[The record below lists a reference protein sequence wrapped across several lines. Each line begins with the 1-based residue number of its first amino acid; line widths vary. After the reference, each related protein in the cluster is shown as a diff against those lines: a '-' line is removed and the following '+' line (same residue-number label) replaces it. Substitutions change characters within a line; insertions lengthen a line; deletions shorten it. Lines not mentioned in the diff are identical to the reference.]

1 MRQTGFINLMI
12 FLSVF
17 VSSIT
22 FFRDPFEG
30 YFHYII
36 FLLLFPVFLL
46 KFGLPKKIIGSI
58 FILFVVGVLEIFLG
72 NNTWSLFLKIF
83 LGFVLSVSFYGYVL
97 DYFKFDTQ
105 KIFSFYIKGAII
117 VSYIGFFQFV
127 FFYLSFTP
135 GYNYSWLFNKW
146 GLISGG
152 FGIRVNSIFSEP
164 AQCAIVLG
172 PACFVAIY
180 NLIPRNKKYLLTK
193 FQSVLIILVTFLT
206 TSSTGY
212 IGLLFILLFL
222 LYNYG
227 KISYFF
233 LGVPFIILVSFLL
246 YNNVPDFKSRIDTSL
261 GLWVDGDFRIQNIN
275 SSSFIIYNNYHI
287 AQENFLSNPFTGTGL
302 GSHPIAFDKY
312 SFTNRSDIIDLQFNK
327 ADGNSLLIRLIS
339 ETGILGVVFIFVFMR
354 RFYVRRDPFNVDA
367 TFWIISN
374 SVLII
379 IILYLLRQG
388 NYFLNAFPLFMW
400 IYYYARKN
408 HVQRIQTLNDE
419 RLANEDEELSLERGI
434 IGTEAEV

>member
-1 MRQTGFINLMI
+1 MRQTGFINFMI

-72 NNTWSLFLKIF
+72 NNTWPLFLKIF

-117 VSYIGFFQFV
+117 VSYIGLFQFV

-135 GYNYSWLFNKW
+135 GYNFSWLFNKW
-146 GLISGG
+146 GLVSGG

-164 AQCAIVLG
+164 AQCAIVLA

-180 NLIPRNKKYLLTK
+180 NLISRNKKYLLTK
-193 FQSVLIILVTFLT
+193 FQSVLIIFVTFLT

-222 LYNYG
+222 LFNYG

-233 LGVPFIILVSFLL
+233 LGVPVIILASVLL
-246 YNNVPDFKSRIDTSL
+246 YNNVPDFKSRVDTSIA
-261 GLWVDGDFRIQNIN
+261 LWIEGDFGIENTN
-275 SSSFIIYNNYHI
+275 TSSFVLYNNYHI
-287 AQENFLSNPFTGTGL
+287 AQENFLTNPFTGTGL

-312 SFTNRSDIIDLQFNK
+312 SLTNRSDIIDLQFNK

-408 HVQRIQTLNDE
+408 HLDQIKRAEEEALRLDE
-419 RLANEDEELSLERGI
+419 SNE
-434 IGTEAEV
+434 TESTDSIH

>member
-1 MRQTGFINLMI
+1 MRQTGFINFMI

-36 FLLLFPVFLL
+36 FLLLLPIFML

-72 NNTWSLFLKIF
+72 NNTWPLFLKIF

-97 DYFKFDTQ
+97 DYFKFDTP
-105 KIFSFYIKGAII
+105 KIFNFYIKGAII

-135 GYNYSWLFNKW
+135 GYNFSWLFNKW
-146 GLISGG
+146 GLVSGG

-164 AQCAIVLG
+164 AQCAIVLA

-180 NLIPRNKKYLLTK
+180 NLISRNKKYLLTK
-193 FQSVLIILVTFLT
+193 FQSVLIIFVTFLT

-222 LYNYG
+222 LFNYG

-233 LGVPFIILVSFLL
+233 LGVPVIILASVLL
-246 YNNVPDFKSRIDTSL
+246 YNNVPDFKSRVDTSIA
-261 GLWVDGDFRIQNIN
+261 LWIEGDFGIENTN
-275 SSSFIIYNNYHI
+275 TSSFVLYNNYHI
-287 AQENFLSNPFTGTGL
+287 AQENFLTNPFTGTGL

-312 SFTNRSDIIDLQFNK
+312 SLTNRSDIIDLQFNK

-379 IILYLLRQG
+379 FILYLLRQG

-408 HVQRIQTLNDE
+408 HLDQIKRAEEEALRLDE
-419 RLANEDEELSLERGI
+419 SNE
-434 IGTEAEV
+434 TESTDSIH

>member
-72 NNTWSLFLKIF
+72 NNTWPLFLKIF

-105 KIFSFYIKGAII
+105 KIFSFYLKGAII
-117 VSYIGFFQFV
+117 VSYIGLFQFV

-135 GYNYSWLFNKW
+135 GYNFSWLFNKW

-233 LGVPFIILVSFLL
+233 IGVPFIILVSFLF

-261 GLWVDGDFRIQNIN
+261 GLWVDGDFRIENIN

-287 AQENFLSNPFTGTGL
+287 AQENFLTNPFTGTGL

-312 SFTNRSDIIDLQFNK
+312 SLTNRSDIIDLQFNK

-379 IILYLLRQG
+379 IILFLLRQG

-408 HVQRIQTLNDE
+408 HLEQIKRAEEEALRLDE
-419 RLANEDEELSLERGI
+419 TNE
-434 IGTEAEV
+434 T

>member
-72 NNTWSLFLKIF
+72 NNTWPLFLKIF

-117 VSYIGFFQFV
+117 VSYIGLFQFV

-135 GYNYSWLFNKW
+135 GYNFSWLFNKW

-164 AQCAIVLG
+164 AQCAIVLA

-180 NLIPRNKKYLLTK
+180 NLISRNKKYLLTK
-193 FQSVLIILVTFLT
+193 FQSVLIIFVTFLT

-222 LYNYG
+222 LFNYG

-233 LGVPFIILVSFLL
+233 LGVPVIILASVLL
-246 YNNVPDFKSRIDTSL
+246 YNNIPDFKSRVDTSIA
-261 GLWVDGDFRIQNIN
+261 LWIEGDFGIENTN
-275 SSSFIIYNNYHI
+275 TSSFVLYNNYHI
-287 AQENFLSNPFTGTGL
+287 AQENFLTNPFTGTGL

-312 SFTNRSDIIDLQFNK
+312 SLTNRSDIIDLQFNK

-408 HVQRIQTLNDE
+408 HLDQIKRAEEEALRLDE
-419 RLANEDEELSLERGI
+419 SNE
-434 IGTEAEV
+434 TESTDSIH

>member
-1 MRQTGFINLMI
+1 MRQTGFINFMI

-46 KFGLPKKIIGSI
+46 KFGMPKKIIGSI

-72 NNTWSLFLKIF
+72 NNTWPLFLKIF

-117 VSYIGFFQFV
+117 VSYIGLFQFV

-135 GYNYSWLFNKW
+135 GYNFSWLFNKW
-146 GLISGG
+146 GLVSGG

-164 AQCAIVLG
+164 AQCAIVLA

-180 NLIPRNKKYLLTK
+180 NLISRNKKYLLTK
-193 FQSVLIILVTFLT
+193 FQSVLIIFVTFLT

-222 LYNYG
+222 LFNYG

-233 LGVPFIILVSFLL
+233 LGVPVIILASVLL
-246 YNNVPDFKSRIDTSL
+246 YNNVPDFKSRVDTSIA
-261 GLWVDGDFRIQNIN
+261 LWIEGDFGIENTN
-275 SSSFIIYNNYHI
+275 TSSFVLYNNYHI
-287 AQENFLSNPFTGTGL
+287 AQENFLTNPFTGTGL

-312 SFTNRSDIIDLQFNK
+312 SLTNRSDIIDLQFNK

-408 HVQRIQTLNDE
+408 HLDQIKRAEEEALRLDE
-419 RLANEDEELSLERGI
+419 SNE
-434 IGTEAEV
+434 TESTDSIH

>member
-46 KFGLPKKIIGSI
+46 KFGLPKKIIGLI

-72 NNTWSLFLKIF
+72 NNTWPLFLKIF

-105 KIFSFYIKGAII
+105 KIFSFYIKGAVI
-117 VSYIGFFQFV
+117 VSYIGLFQFV
-127 FFYLSFTP
+127 FYYLSFTP
-135 GYNYSWLFNKW
+135 GYNFSWLFNKW

-164 AQCAIVLG
+164 AQFAIVLG

-233 LGVPFIILVSFLL
+233 IGVPFIILLSFLF

-261 GLWVDGDFRIQNIN
+261 GLWVDGDFRIENIN

-287 AQENFLSNPFTGTGL
+287 AQENFLTNPFTGTGL

-312 SFTNRSDIIDLQFNK
+312 SLTNRSDIIDLQFNK

-408 HVQRIQTLNDE
+408 HLDQIKRAEEEALRLDE
-419 RLANEDEELSLERGI
+419 SNE
-434 IGTEAEV
+434 TESTDSIH

>member
-72 NNTWSLFLKIF
+72 NNTWPLFLKIF

-135 GYNYSWLFNKW
+135 GYNFSWLFNKW
-146 GLISGG
+146 GLVSGG

-233 LGVPFIILVSFLL
+233 LGVPVIILASVLL
-246 YNNVPDFKSRIDTSL
+246 YNNIPDFKSRVDTSIA
-261 GLWVDGDFRIQNIN
+261 LWIEGDFGIENTN
-275 SSSFIIYNNYHI
+275 TSSFVLYNNYHI
-287 AQENFLSNPFTGTGL
+287 AQENFLTNPFTGTGL

-312 SFTNRSDIIDLQFNK
+312 SLTNRSDIIDLQFNK

-379 IILYLLRQG
+379 IILFLLRQG

-408 HVQRIQTLNDE
+408 HLEQIKRAEEEALRLDE
-419 RLANEDEELSLERGI
+419 SNE
-434 IGTEAEV
+434 TESTDSIH

>member
-1 MRQTGFINLMI
+1 MRETRLFNILI

-46 KFGLPKKIIGSI
+46 KFGLPKKIIGLI

-72 NNTWSLFLKIF
+72 NNTWPLFLKIF

-117 VSYIGFFQFV
+117 VSYIGLFQFV

-135 GYNYSWLFNKW
+135 GYNFSWLFNKW

-233 LGVPFIILVSFLL
+233 IGVPFIILLSFLF

-261 GLWVDGDFRIQNIN
+261 GLWVDGDFRIENIN

-287 AQENFLSNPFTGTGL
+287 AQENFLTNPFTGTGL

-312 SFTNRSDIIDLQFNK
+312 SLTNRSDIIDLQFNK

-408 HVQRIQTLNDE
+408 HLDQIKRAEEEALRLDE
-419 RLANEDEELSLERGI
+419 SNE
-434 IGTEAEV
+434 TESTDSIH

>member
-72 NNTWSLFLKIF
+72 NNTWPLFLKIF

-117 VSYIGFFQFV
+117 VSYIGLFQFV

-312 SFTNRSDIIDLQFNK
+312 SLTNRSDIIDLQFNK

-379 IILYLLRQG
+379 IILFLLRQG

-408 HVQRIQTLNDE
+408 HLEQIKRAEEEALRLDE
-419 RLANEDEELSLERGI
+419 SNE
-434 IGTEAEV
+434 TESTDSIH

>member
-72 NNTWSLFLKIF
+72 NNTWPLFLKIF

-117 VSYIGFFQFV
+117 VSYIGLFQFV

-312 SFTNRSDIIDLQFNK
+312 SLTNRSDIIDLQFNK

-339 ETGILGVVFIFVFMR
+339 ETGILGVLFIFVFMR
-354 RFYVRRDPFNVDA
+354 RFFVRRDPFNVDA

-379 IILYLLRQG
+379 IILFLLRQG

-408 HVQRIQTLNDE
+408 HLEQIKRAEEEALRLDE
-419 RLANEDEELSLERGI
+419 SNE
-434 IGTEAEV
+434 TESTDSIH

>member
-1 MRQTGFINLMI
+1 MRETRLFNILI

-36 FLLLFPVFLL
+36 FLLLFPFFLL

-72 NNTWSLFLKIF
+72 NNTWPLFLKIF

-117 VSYIGFFQFV
+117 VSYIGLFQFV
-127 FFYLSFTP
+127 FYYLRFTP
-135 GYNYSWLFNKW
+135 GYNFSWLFNKW
-146 GLISGG
+146 GLVSGG

-193 FQSVLIILVTFLT
+193 YQSVLIIFVTFLT

-222 LYNYG
+222 LFNYG

-233 LGVPFIILVSFLL
+233 LGVPVIILASVLL
-246 YNNVPDFKSRIDTSL
+246 YNNVPDFKSRVDTSIA
-261 GLWVDGDFRIQNIN
+261 LWIEGDFGIENTN
-275 SSSFIIYNNYHI
+275 TSSFVLYNNFHI
-287 AQENFLSNPFTGTGL
+287 AQQNFLSNPFTGTGL
-302 GSHPIAFDKY
+302 GSHRVAYDKY
-312 SFTNRSDIIDLQFNK
+312 SLTNDQVDLVFNNNK

-379 IILYLLRQG
+379 IILFLLRQG

-408 HVQRIQTLNDE
+408 HLEQIKRAEEEPLRLDE
-419 RLANEDEELSLERGI
+419 SNE
-434 IGTEAEV
+434 TESTDSIH

>member
-30 YFHYII
+30 YSHYII

-72 NNTWSLFLKIF
+72 NNTWPLFLKIF

-117 VSYIGFFQFV
+117 VSYIGLFQFV

-212 IGLLFILLFL
+212 FGLLFILLFL

-312 SFTNRSDIIDLQFNK
+312 SLTNRSDIIDLQFNK

-379 IILYLLRQG
+379 FILYLLRQG

-408 HVQRIQTLNDE
+408 H
-419 RLANEDEELSLERGI
+419 LEQIKR
-434 IGTEAEV
+434 AEVEALRLDESNETESTDSIH

>member
-1 MRQTGFINLMI
+1 MRQTGFINFMI

-36 FLLLFPVFLL
+36 FLLLLPIFML

-72 NNTWSLFLKIF
+72 NNTWPLFLKIF

-97 DYFKFDTQ
+97 DYFKFDTP
-105 KIFSFYIKGAII
+105 KIFNFYIKGAII

-135 GYNYSWLFNKW
+135 GYNFSWLFNKW
-146 GLISGG
+146 GLVSGG

-164 AQCAIVLG
+164 AQCAIVLA

-180 NLIPRNKKYLLTK
+180 NLISRNKKYLLTK
-193 FQSVLIILVTFLT
+193 FQSVLIIFVTFLT

-222 LYNYG
+222 LFNYG

-233 LGVPFIILVSFLL
+233 LGVPVIILASVLL
-246 YNNVPDFKSRIDTSL
+246 YNNVPDFKSRVDTSIA
-261 GLWVDGDFRIQNIN
+261 LWIEGDFGIENTN
-275 SSSFIIYNNYHI
+275 TSSFVLYNNYHI
-287 AQENFLSNPFTGTGL
+287 AQENFLTNPFTGTGL

-312 SFTNRSDIIDLQFNK
+312 SLTNRSDIIDLQFNK

-408 HVQRIQTLNDE
+408 HLDQIKRAEEEALRLDE
-419 RLANEDEELSLERGI
+419 SNE
-434 IGTEAEV
+434 TESTDSIH

>member
-1 MRQTGFINLMI
+1 MRQTGFINFMI

-72 NNTWSLFLKIF
+72 NNTWPLFLKIF

-105 KIFSFYIKGAII
+105 KIFSFYIKGALI

-408 HVQRIQTLNDE
+408 HLDQIKRAEEEAL
-419 RLANEDEELSLERGI
+419 RLEESNE
-434 IGTEAEV
+434 TESTDSIH

>member
-1 MRQTGFINLMI
+1 MRETRLFNILI

-22 FFRDPFEG
+22 FFKDPFEG

-36 FLLLFPVFLL
+36 FILLFPVFLL
-46 KFGLPKKIIGSI
+46 KFGLPKKIISLI
-58 FILFVVGVLEIFLG
+58 FILLVVGVLQIFLD
-72 NNTWSLFLKIF
+72 NNTWPFFLKIF

-105 KIFSFYIKGAII
+105 KIFSFYIKGAIV
-117 VSYIGFFQFV
+117 VSYIGLFQF
-127 FFYLSFTP
+127 FFYYIKFTP
-135 GYNYSWLFNKW
+135 GYNFSWLFNKW
-146 GLISGG
+146 GFSPGG

-193 FQSVLIILVTFLT
+193 FQSVLIIFVTLLT

-212 IGLLFILLFL
+212 IGLLFILFL
-222 LYNYG
+222 LLFNYG

-233 LGVPFIILVSFLL
+233 LGVPVIILISFIFYSNVLDFRSRVDTSFALWIEGNFGIENTNTSSFVL
-246 YNNVPDFKSRIDTSL
+246 YNNF
-261 GLWVDGDFRIQNIN
+261 
-275 SSSFIIYNNYHI
+275 HI
-287 AQENFLSNPFTGTGL
+287 AQQNFLSNPFTGTGL
-302 GSHPIAFDKY
+302 GSHRVAYDKY
-312 SFTNRSDIIDLQFNK
+312 SLTNDQIALNFNNNK

-339 ETGILGVVFIFVFMR
+339 ETGILGVLFIFVFMR
-354 RFYVRRDPFNVDA
+354 RFFVRRDPFNVDA

-374 SVLII
+374 SILII

-408 HVQRIQTLNDE
+408 YLEQINRNKVEAL
-419 RLANEDEELSLERGI
+419 RLEESNE
-434 IGTEAEV
+434 TESTDSIH

>member
-1 MRQTGFINLMI
+1 MRQTGFINFMI

-72 NNTWSLFLKIF
+72 NNTWPLFLKIF

-117 VSYIGFFQFV
+117 VSYIGLFQFV

-135 GYNYSWLFNKW
+135 GYNFSWLFNKW
-146 GLISGG
+146 GLVSGG

-164 AQCAIVLG
+164 AQCAIVLA

-180 NLIPRNKKYLLTK
+180 NLISRNKKYLLTK

-222 LYNYG
+222 LFNYG

-233 LGVPFIILVSFLL
+233 LGVPVIILASVLL
-246 YNNVPDFKSRIDTSL
+246 YNNVPDFKSRVDTSIA
-261 GLWVDGDFRIQNIN
+261 LWIEGDFGIENTN
-275 SSSFIIYNNYHI
+275 TSSFVLYNNYHI
-287 AQENFLSNPFTGTGL
+287 AQENFLTNPFTGTGL

-312 SFTNRSDIIDLQFNK
+312 SLTNRSDIIDLQFNK

-408 HVQRIQTLNDE
+408 HLDQIKRAEEEALRLDE
-419 RLANEDEELSLERGI
+419 SNE
-434 IGTEAEV
+434 TESTDSIH

>member
-1 MRQTGFINLMI
+1 MRQTGFINFMI

-36 FLLLFPVFLL
+36 FLLLLPIFML

-72 NNTWSLFLKIF
+72 NNTWPLFLKIF

-117 VSYIGFFQFV
+117 VSYIGLFQFV

-135 GYNYSWLFNKW
+135 GYNFSWLFNKW
-146 GLISGG
+146 GLVSGG

-164 AQCAIVLG
+164 AQCAIVLA

-180 NLIPRNKKYLLTK
+180 NLISRNKKYLLTK
-193 FQSVLIILVTFLT
+193 FQSVLIIFVTFLT

-222 LYNYG
+222 LFNYG

-233 LGVPFIILVSFLL
+233 LGVPVIILASVLL
-246 YNNVPDFKSRIDTSL
+246 YNNVPDFKSRVDTSIA
-261 GLWVDGDFRIQNIN
+261 LWIEGDFGIENTN
-275 SSSFIIYNNYHI
+275 TSSFVLYNNYHI
-287 AQENFLSNPFTGTGL
+287 AQENFLTNPFTGTGL

-312 SFTNRSDIIDLQFNK
+312 SLTNRSDIIDLQFNK

-408 HVQRIQTLNDE
+408 HLDQIKRAEEEALRLDE
-419 RLANEDEELSLERGI
+419 SNE
-434 IGTEAEV
+434 TESTDSIH